1 MRPLH
6 NIPGVPSRKEVMD
19 YINGQH
25 GDFRIIETTASL
37 ATALWWAQKMSSGG
51 EREVRIAVIDASQ
64 VALRS
69 YTALE
74 CIRPSRQNG
83 PRNEWISKCENFARA
98 MQFVFVKGD
107 IPDYAVV
114 SVQYWEMIEVDLP
127 SWYLPEP
134 GELHQ
139 VLYDE
144 MLY

>member
-1 MRPLH
+1 MGRIPLRRAAVQMCD
-6 NIPGVPSRKEVMD
+6 G
-19 YINGQH
+19 
-25 GDFRIIETTASL
+25 
-37 ATALWWAQKMSSGG
+37 SSGG

-98 MQFVFVKGD
+98 MQFVSVKGD

-114 SVQYWEMIEVDLP
+114 SVQYWQMIEVDLP
-127 SWYLPEP
+127 CLCESPKYPHCHVPHGRHPSRTQLEPLWSSLIFVPPLLLLPI
-134 GELHQ
+134 LR
-139 VLYDE
+139 
-144 MLY
+144 